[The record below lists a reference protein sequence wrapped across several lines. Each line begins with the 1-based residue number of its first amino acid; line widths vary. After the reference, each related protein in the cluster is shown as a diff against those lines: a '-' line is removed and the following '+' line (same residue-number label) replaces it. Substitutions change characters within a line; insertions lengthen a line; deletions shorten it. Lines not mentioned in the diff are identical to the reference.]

1 MNKGIISDAIRLLVI
16 TLIAGLALGFV
27 YNLTKDP
34 IAAQQL
40 KAKQEAY
47 AVVFADAD
55 SFENVDFTEDEIA
68 SLTSAN
74 GIEGVTIAE
83 IMEAKDASGNSLGY
97 VFDVTSSKGY
107 GGDVELAVGITSDGI
122 VNGYDTLSIS
132 ETAGLGMNATKDDFK
147 NEFKGIQP
155 ADGQISVVKDGTGA
169 SDDAKIDAISGA
181 TITSRAVTS
190 CVNTCLAY
198 TLEGGK

>member
-1 MNKGIISDAIRLLVI
+1 MDKSLVI
-16 TLIAGLALGFV
+16 DALKLLAITLVAGLALGFV
-27 YNLTKDP
+27 YNITKEP
-34 IAAQQL
+34 IEQQKL
-40 KAKQEAY
+40 LAKQAAY
-47 AVVFADAD
+47 QVVFEGAE

-68 SLTSAN
+68 KLTADN
-74 GIEGVTIAE
+74 GIEGVTINE
-83 IMEAKDASGNSLGY
+83 IMAAKDASGADLGF

-107 GGDVELAVGITSDGI
+107 GGDVELAVGIQADGT

-147 NEFKGIQP
+147 NNYKGIKP
-155 ADGQISVVKDGTGA
+155 EGQLAVVKDGSGA
-169 SDDAKIDAISGA
+169 GDDNKIDAISGA

-198 TLEGGK
+198 TVEGGK